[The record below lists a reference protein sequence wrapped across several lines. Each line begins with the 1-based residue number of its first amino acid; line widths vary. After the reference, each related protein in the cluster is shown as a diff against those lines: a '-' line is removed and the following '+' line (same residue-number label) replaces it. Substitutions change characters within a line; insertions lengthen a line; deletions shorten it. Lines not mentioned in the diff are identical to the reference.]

1 MRSYLD
7 CIPCF
12 VRQALEAARL
22 VASDEQTCEQ
32 VVRRVLALAA
42 EMDLNQSPP
51 AMGGEIHRVIRQV
64 TGKDDPYK
72 EIKQKFNALALRL
85 YPDMKRLIAGSARP
99 LETAVRLAIAGNIID
114 FGVSSSLKTA
124 EVEEAIDDSLKADFD
139 MSEFEEFPTA
149 VKEAGRI
156 LYLCDNAGEIVF
168 DRLLIER
175 LPYEKI
181 TCVVKGSPVINDA
194 IMEDARITG
203 LTEVVEV
210 IENGSNNPG
219 TIPKT
224 CSEDFRRR
232 FDQADL
238 IIAKGQGNY
247 ETLSDVDKNIFFVL
261 KAKCP
266 VIARHLGCEVGTMIL
281 RKSKAFNNA
290 AAAGR
295 RAKAND
301 RANRAAYRAVAQRKR
316 SGRKII

>member
-1 MRSYLD
+1 MQSYLE

-22 VASDEQTCEQ
+22 VSGNEQACEQ

-42 EMDLNQSPP
+42 EMDLDQSPP
-51 AMGGEIHRVIRQV
+51 AMGGRIHRVIRQV

-85 YPDMKRLIAGSARP
+85 YPDLKRLIAGSVKP

-114 FGVSSSLKTA
+114 FGVSSSLSTT
-124 EVEEAIDDSLKADFD
+124 EVEEVIDDSLTADWDTSQIENFAA
-139 MSEFEEFPTA
+139 A
-149 VKEAGRI
+149 VKEASRI

-168 DRLLIER
+168 DRLLVEQ
-175 LPYEKI
+175 LPCEKI
-181 TCVVKGSPVINDA
+181 TCVVKGAPVINDA
-194 IMEDARITG
+194 TMEDAEITG

-210 IENGSNNPG
+210 TENGSDNPG
-219 TIPKT
+219 TILET
-224 CSEDFRRR
+224 CSEGFRRR
-232 FDQADL
+232 FDEADL

-247 ETLSDVDKNIFFVL
+247 ETLSDVDRNVFFIL

-281 RKSKAFNNA
+281 RRSKAFDNIVDLVK
-290 AAAGR
+290 G
-295 RAKAND
+295 D
-301 RANRAAYRAVAQRKR
+301 
-316 SGRKII
+316 

>member
-12 VRQALEAARL
+12 VRQSLEAARL
-22 VASDEQTCEQ
+22 VTSDEQICEQ
-32 VVRRVLALAA
+32 VVRRVLILAA

-85 YPDMKRLIAGSARP
+85 YPDMKRLIAASARP

-124 EVEEAIDDSLKADFD
+124 EVEETIENSLKADFD
-139 MSEFEEFPTA
+139 MSGFEDFSAA
-149 VKEAGRI
+149 VKEAEEI

-168 DRLLIER
+168 DRLLIEQ
-175 LPYEKI
+175 LPREKI
-181 TCVVKGSPVINDA
+181 TCAVKGSPVINDA
-194 IMEDARITG
+194 TMEDAVIAG

-210 IENGSNNPG
+210 IENGSDNPG
-219 TIPKT
+219 TIPKA
-224 CSEDFRRR
+224 CSENFRSR
-232 FDQADL
+232 FDRADL
-238 IIAKGQGNY
+238 VIAKGQGNY

-266 VIARHLGCEVGTMIL
+266 VIAWHLGCQVGTMVL
-281 RKSKAFNNA
+281 RKSKVFNN
-290 AAAGR
+290 
-295 RAKAND
+295 
-301 RANRAAYRAVAQRKR
+301 VAD
-316 SGRKII
+316 

>member
-1 MRSYLD
+1 MQSYLD
-7 CIPCF
+7 CVPCF

-22 VASDEQTCEQ
+22 VGSNEQACEQ
-32 VVRRVLALAA
+32 VVRRVLALVA

-139 MSEFEEFPTA
+139 MSEFEEFATA

-168 DRLLIER
+168 DRLLIEQ

-194 IMEDARITG
+194 TMEDARITG

-210 IENGSNNPG
+210 TENGSDNPG
-219 TIPKT
+219 TILET

-266 VIARHLGCEVGTMIL
+266 VIARNLGCELGQMIL
-281 RKSKAFNNA
+281 RRSKTFNDVVDLV
-290 AAAGR
+290 
-295 RAKAND
+295 KE
-301 RANRAAYRAVAQRKR
+301 KE
-316 SGRKII
+316 

>member
-22 VASDEQTCEQ
+22 VGGDEHACEQ

-51 AMGGEIHRVIRQV
+51 AMGGKIHRVIRQV

-85 YPDMKRLIAGSARP
+85 YPDMKRLVAGSTKP

-114 FGVSSSLKTA
+114 FGVSSSLSPA
-124 EVEEAIDDSLKADFD
+124 EVEEAIDDSLKADLD
-139 MSEFEEFPTA
+139 IREFEKFATA

-168 DRLLIER
+168 DRLLVEQ
-175 LPYEKI
+175 LPCEKV

-194 IMEDARITG
+194 TMEDAKITG

-210 IENGSNNPG
+210 TENGSDNPG
-219 TIPKT
+219 TIPET

-232 FDQADL
+232 FEEADL
-238 IIAKGQGNY
+238 VIAKGQGNY
-247 ETLSDVDKNIFFVL
+247 ETLSDVDKNIYFVL

-281 RKSKAFNNA
+281 RKGKAFD
-290 AAAGR
+290 
-295 RAKAND
+295 K
-301 RANRAAYRAVAQRKR
+301 VADLVK
-316 SGRKII
+316 GN

>member
-22 VASDEQTCEQ
+22 VACDEKTSEK

-51 AMGGEIHRVIRQV
+51 VMGGKIHRVIRQV

-72 EIKQKFNALALRL
+72 KIKQKFNALALRM
-85 YPDMKRLIAGSARP
+85 YPEMKGLVAGSPKP

-124 EVEEAIDDSLKADFD
+124 EVEQTIEDSLKTDFD
-139 MSEFEEFPTA
+139 MSEFEEFSAA
-149 VKEAGRI
+149 VKKARKI

-168 DRLLIER
+168 DRLLIEQ

-194 IMEDARITG
+194 TMEDAVITG
-203 LTEVVEV
+203 LTEVVKV
-210 IENGSNNPG
+210 IENGSDDPG
-219 TIPKT
+219 TVLKA

-232 FDQADL
+232 FDRADL
-238 IIAKGQGNY
+238 VIAKGQGNY
-247 ETLSDVDKNIFFVL
+247 ETLSDADKNIFFIL

-266 VIARHLGCEVGTMIL
+266 VIARHLGCQVGTMIL
-281 RKSKAFNNA
+281 SKSRAFKKAV
-290 AAAGR
+290 G
-295 RAKAND
+295 
-301 RANRAAYRAVAQRKR
+301 
-316 SGRKII
+316 